1 MQCNGF
7 VLPFSAY
14 SQLTNSFRSRQ
25 AAPLATP
32 TTEMFQF
39 LGFGAARGAPSVG
52 SGLSR
57 IPQVRVAC
65 LVYSGPLAFSR
76 PLSLGGFAGWSLVP
90 HTCARGACF
99 ACVGPLRD

>member
-32 TTEMFQF
+32 TTETFQF
-39 LGFGAARGAPSVG
+39 LGFGAARGAPPVG